1 MCSTL
6 KWTGGGAI
14 TSAAPSRCCKFFM
27 ALSLKTRWVLCLVA
41 VLAPVAGWAQGNYAV
56 EGGEY
61 NVTGVLPGDQVFPR
75 VSIKP
80 TGGYLVWQDNR
91 TDGSGLGVSALKLD
105 SSLSSIFSPFKVNQT
120 DAFDQE
126 RPAVTMLNDG
136 GAAFV
141 WDGGRQGFQHVYAR
155 FLTPAGTWATP
166 EIMVNTPTNVYQ
178 RDASIATLT
187 GGNVV
192 VTWCSFNQVS
202 SNSLRDV
209 YFQMLTPA
217 GAKVGGE
224 TRVNQFTTY
233 NQRSAAVAPL
243 SDGRFV
249 VVWISEQ
256 QNAAF
261 ATAVDFVNGTGPAQ
275 IGRASVDVYGRLF
288 DQLGAP
294 VGNEFLINTATNVC
308 AEPSVAAAVDGG
320 FGVAWMEKNL
330 LNVSN
335 SWDIVFRPFSAN
347 VMGGTARIVNTRT
360 YGDQLAP
367 KLAAM
372 GTDFL
377 AVWTSMGQDGS
388 REGVFGQFLR
398 GDGTPL
404 YSEFRANSTVLSQQI
419 HPVVA
424 SDGVER
430 FLTAWT
436 SYSPGTGSFDLFAQR
451 FVNTNAPLPAPGAPI
466 VTVVSSNALAVSWPP
481 VQGLAATHYEVY
493 ADGASTATATTP
505 ATFWKATG
513 LSPASTHSY
522 RLAYVVSDGR
532 RSPLSAATTNTTYN
546 ALWYYDQIPQE
557 WMTAYFG
564 SQFWTWPN
572 PNVDSDGDGA
582 SNRDEFLAG
591 TDPTNAAS
599 VLKVRLQHT
608 PQGLYLKWPTQVGLI
623 YQVQSAALPGGT
635 WANVGGLRFASGAE
649 DSVYVSGSSAGFYR
663 VVRLR

>member
-1 MCSTL
+1 
-6 KWTGGGAI
+6 
-14 TSAAPSRCCKFFM
+14 M
-27 ALSLKTRWVLCLVA
+27 ALFLKTRWVLCLVSVLVPA
-41 VLAPVAGWAQGNYAV
+41 VSWAQGNYAV

-61 NVTGVLPGDQVFPR
+61 NVAGALPGDQVFPR

-91 TDGSGLGVSALKLD
+91 TDGAGLGVSALKLD
-105 SSLSSIFSPFKVNQT
+105 SSLSSTFSPFKVNQT

-126 RPAVTMLNDG
+126 RPSVTMLNNG

-141 WDGGRQGFQHVYAR
+141 WEGGRQGFQHVYAR
-155 FLTPAGTWATP
+155 FLTPAGTWATS
-166 EIMVNTPTNVYQ
+166 EIMVNSPTNVFQ
-178 RDASIATLT
+178 RESSVATLT
-187 GGNVV
+187 NGNVV
-192 VTWCSFNQVS
+192 VTWSSFNQVS

-209 YFQMLTPA
+209 YFQVLTPA

-261 ATAVDFVNGTGPAQ
+261 ATAVDFLNGTAPNQ

-288 DQLGAP
+288 DQAGSPL
-294 VGNEFLINTATNVC
+294 GNEFLINTSTNVC
-308 AEPSVAAAVDGG
+308 AEPAVAAAVDGG
-320 FGVAWMEKNL
+320 FGVAWMEKML
-330 LNVSN
+330 SNVSN

-347 VMGGTARIVNTRT
+347 ALGGSSRVVNTWT

-367 KLAAM
+367 ELAAM
-372 GTDFL
+372 GTDYL
-377 AVWTSMGQDGS
+377 VVWTSMGQDGS

-398 GDGTPL
+398 ADGTAL

-419 HPVVA
+419 QPVVA

-430 FLTAWT
+430 FLTVWT
-436 SYSPGTGSFDLFAQR
+436 SYTAGANSFDLFAQR

-466 VTVVSSNALAVSWPP
+466 VTVVSSNALTVSWPA
-481 VQGLAATHYEVY
+481 VQGLAVTNYEVF
-493 ADGASTATATTP
+493 ADGATTATAATSD
-505 ATFWKATG
+505 TFWKATG
-513 LSPASTHSY
+513 LAPASTHSY
-522 RLAYVVSDGR
+522 RLAYVVADGR
-532 RSPLSAATTNTTYN
+532 RSPLSAATTNTTYG
-546 ALWYYDQIPQE
+546 ALWYFDQIPQE
-557 WMTAYFG
+557 WMTSYFG
-564 SQFWTWPN
+564 PQFWTWPN
-572 PNVDSDGDGA
+572 PNLDSDGDGA
-582 SNRDEFLAG
+582 SNHDEFLAG
-591 TDPTNAAS
+591 TDPTSAAS

-608 PQGLYLKWPTQVGLI
+608 PQGLFLKWPTQVGLI
-623 YQVQSAALPGGT
+623 YQVQKVVLPGGG
-635 WANVGGLRFASGAE
+635 WSNVGGLRFASGTE
-649 DSVYVSGSSAGFYR
+649 DSLYVGGSSSAFYR